1 MLIVEGSEQVI
12 SRVER
17 LLAVLNACGDDRK
30 AIAAIDANMA
40 LWEELAGA
48 KGRKLN

>member
-17 LLAVLNACGDDRK
+17 LVALLNTCGDDHK
-30 AIAAIDANMA
+30 AISAIDANMA

-48 KGRKLN
+48 KGRRRS